1 MKKVILFCFF
11 MSFALEGKGQDSI
24 VSINFLDFYLRG
36 GGVSEWYNGEGSSH
50 FQLDEA
56 RLHFYGWYNESLSYQ
71 IRFRLNKPF
80 VATSLDNGSTALDF
94 AFLTYRFGR
103 ARHWEVSLGKLY
115 AMVGSYELDI
125 HPLYEFVYSDHLGYI
140 VNPFLAGVRLDVGLN
155 DTHYVG
161 LQLHNTVN
169 NSFEKHLESN
179 GFSKGAFSVSK
190 MPIGAYL
197 YWRGKF
203 MEGKFCT
210 HYSYNISQ
218 FAKGY
223 YSHSLSFGHRY
234 KSDRHSAYLDFM
246 FAKMGADYPL
256 LGSRIMSNYEGL
268 DFGSYL
274 MREDITYKGVV
285 GRYEYLFNNRWK
297 ATVKA
302 GAESVTSSKGLRGDL
317 RYNYIYSL
325 AFLYSPIENQDLQC
339 YVAYAGNSINYPSKV
354 GLDRADYQSIL
365 VGAYYSL
372 PLLRNMKIRR

>member
-80 VATSLDNGSTALDF
+80 VATSLDNGSTALD
-94 AFLTYRFGR
+94 
-103 ARHWEVSLGKLY
+103 
-115 AMVGSYELDI
+115 
-125 HPLYEFVYSDHLGYI
+125 HLGYI

-155 DTHYVG
+155 DTQYVG
-161 LQLHNTVN
+161 VQLHNTVN